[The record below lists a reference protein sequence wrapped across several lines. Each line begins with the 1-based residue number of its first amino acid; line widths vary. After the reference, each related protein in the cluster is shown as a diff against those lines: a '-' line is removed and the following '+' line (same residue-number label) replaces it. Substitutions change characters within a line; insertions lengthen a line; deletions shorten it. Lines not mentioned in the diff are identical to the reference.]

1 MARLPQKSLI
11 FIFLGEGFIYFCC
24 YATRDKGVKP
34 LLVAVVI
41 EPFEILRLKHQQRL
55 QVKCLKRKR

>member
-24 YATRDKGVKP
+24 YATRAKGVKP
-34 LLVAVVI
+34 LLVAATP
-41 EPFEILRLKHQQRL
+41 ETPTKAS
-55 QVKCLKRKR
+55 K